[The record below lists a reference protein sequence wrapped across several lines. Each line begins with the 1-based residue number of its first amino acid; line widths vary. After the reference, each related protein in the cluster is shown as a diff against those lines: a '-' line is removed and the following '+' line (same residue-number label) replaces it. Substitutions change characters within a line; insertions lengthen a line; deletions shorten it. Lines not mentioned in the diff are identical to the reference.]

1 MIGGSQRSLNQRLLL
16 WSLGVLVLVW
26 CCFVVLAYFTGVH
39 EADELTDGQLASA
52 SALLFNVQTQIP
64 LDATDKALAL
74 KRDGLWVPP
83 NKHHD
88 YQQPLSV
95 VQWDGAGQIRWHIGA
110 APLPKFDTTEGYAN
124 LQLGPPGQVQ
134 DWRSFSR
141 WDKARTHKITV
152 LLRLDH
158 RDRLAHDIAGQMAE
172 PGLWLLPVVAMALG
186 FAINRGLRP
195 LRQLSQEVE
204 QLDVQ
209 GAGAS
214 RLEQRHDWQEFD
226 AVVDS
231 INTLLAR
238 QQQALTREREWA
250 NEVAHEL
257 RTPLASIVL
266 QAQALGGG
274 LSAPA
279 QAQALESIRTDALR
293 AGHVLQQLLALARTS
308 RGQWHGNASPVDLA
322 ALARTV
328 TADYAQAAWQRQNTL
343 AVQGPDMLIV
353 QGHTVLLEMALRNL
367 IENALRHTPSGTQ
380 IEVQCGEPSD
390 TTSGPWLQVCDDGA
404 RTSATAPLPPPPRP
418 KPVDSLHL
426 GQEIIARVAAVHNAQ
441 FATVAALA
449 PFTTCY
455 RLNFAAR

>member
-1 MIGGSQRSLNQRLLL
+1 MSGSKRSLNQRLLL

-26 CCFVVLAYFTGVH
+26 GCFVTLAYFTGVH

-52 SALLFNVQTQIP
+52 SALLLNLHSQAP
-64 LDATDKALAL
+64 LQAAGVVLPPSAK
-74 KRDGLWVPP
+74 GLLVPP
-83 NKHHD
+83 NKYHD

-95 VQWDGAGQIRWHIGA
+95 VQWNATGQRLWHIGA
-110 APLPKFDTTEGYAN
+110 SPVPPFDRNEGYAN
-124 LQLGPPGQVQ
+124 LQLGPQAQ
-134 DWRSFSR
+134 HWRSFSR
-141 WDKARTHKITV
+141 WDEARTHKIMV
-152 LLRLDH
+152 LLRLAH
-158 RDRLAHDIAGQMAE
+158 RDRLAHDIAEQMAE
-172 PGLWLLPVVAMALG
+172 PGLWLLPVVALALG
-186 FAINRGLRP
+186 LAISRGLRP
-195 LRQLSQEVE
+195 LHELSQEVA

-209 GAGAS
+209 GDS
-214 RLEQRHDWQEFD
+214 RLAPRHDWQEFD

-231 INTLLAR
+231 INTLLTR
-238 QQQALTREREWA
+238 QQQALTRERELA

-266 QAQALGGG
+266 QAQALDGG

-279 QAQALESIRTDALR
+279 QTQALASIRADALR

-343 AVQGPDMLIV
+343 AVQGPDVLIV
-353 QGHTVLLEMALRNL
+353 QGHAVLLEMALRNL
-367 IENALRHTPSGTQ
+367 IENALRHTPTATQ
-380 IEVQCGEPSD
+380 IEVQCGERSD
-390 TTSGPWLQVCDDGA
+390 TTAGPWLQVCDDGA
-404 RTSATAPLPPPPRP
+404 RTSATPPRS

-426 GQEIIARVAAVHNAQ
+426 GQEIIARVAEVHSAQ
-441 FATVAALA
+441 FASVAALA

-455 RLNFAAR
+455 RLDFPAR